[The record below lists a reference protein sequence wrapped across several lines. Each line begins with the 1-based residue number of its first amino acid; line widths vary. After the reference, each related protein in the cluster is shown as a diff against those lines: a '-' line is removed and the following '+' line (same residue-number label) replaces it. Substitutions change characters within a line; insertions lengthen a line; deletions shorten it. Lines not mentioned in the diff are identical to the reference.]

1 MGVGERLTR
10 GRWWGQ
16 KAAKWMEHALPR
28 VLGRKDNV
36 FHHECT
42 CIENIRMPKFRILRM
57 QMQGCCR
64 TMLRIT
70 MMLFH
75 LISQGK
81 SWTSKSNPVEEALQK
96 Q

>member
-42 CIENIRMPKFRILRM
+42 CIENIRMPAVPYIEDADAGVL
-57 QMQGCCR
+57 QD
-64 TMLRIT
+64 
-70 MMLFH
+70 H
-75 LISQGK
+75 
-81 SWTSKSNPVEEALQK
+81 VEDHDDALPPDLSGQIVDE
-96 Q
+96 QE